1 MHILRRNEMR
11 ARKDQRINIRL
22 SEADLTLLRE
32 TAEKEGIPY
41 QSLVTSIIHRYAT
54 GQLISVADMQIVLQ
68 LRETRRK
75 RKR

>member
-1 MHILRRNEMR
+1 MR